1 MTRKSVQ
8 GGHCTYPDD
17 ENCALERQGC
27 NDSTNFLSSRE
38 MQNGPG
44 MAHGGSCRWQDSVK
58 DTKLG
63 KCNSSSV
70 SSENSNN
77 NENNNNDYSE
87 GEDYYHCSPNAE
99 SCQSES
105 ESAFTTTFISN
116 NNGNNSNDNC
126 MVENTFF
133 GRCNSDLRCA
143 WSPKDCDD
151 NENEDNNDV
160 SHIDNK
166 SNNDFWTFPMID
178 CTCDNVQVGAC
189 SNKDADLAT
198 IATEEIFCA
207 VSSDGC
213 DGMQTWI
220 RPTEVM
226 GVAGFDCYLCRETS
240 TTILTTTAPPAIST
254 TDTDTDTDTTDNS
267 NSSSSSSNSSSNNM
281 NDNDYNINNNNS
293 GLITGVVLG
302 TIVILSIVGFVGRK
316 LVNNRNRSCTSNR
329 GGGGGGA
336 VVVDNDGFVYGYGFG
351 KEQSSNEPPTT
362 AVELSSESYGSG
374 NDKHA
379 HQRTKM
385 DLGDNV
391 SVLSDD

>member
-8 GGHCTYPDD
+8 GGHCTYPDG

-77 NENNNNDYSE
+77 NEYIGGDDY
-87 GEDYYHCSPNAE
+87 DHCSPNAE

-105 ESAFTTTFISN
+105 ESAFTATFIPN
-116 NNGNNSNDNC
+116 NNGNNSNNNC
-126 MVENTFF
+126 VVEDTFF

-160 SHIDNK
+160 SPIDNK

-213 DGMQTWI
+213 DDMQTWI

-226 GVAGFDCYLCRETS
+226 GIAGFDCYLCREKS
-240 TTILTTTAPPAIST
+240 TTIITTTAPPAIST

-267 NSSSSSSNSSSNNM
+267 DSSSSSSNSSSNNM

-293 GLITGVVLG
+293 GLIIGVVLG
-302 TIVILSIVGFVGRK
+302 TAVILSIVGFVGWK

-329 GGGGGGA
+329 EGGGGGGA

-351 KEQSSNEPPTT
+351 KEQSSDEPPTT

-379 HQRTKM
+379 HQRTKV
-385 DLGDNV
+385 DLRDNV
-391 SVLSDD
+391 SILSDDE